1 MMNCPYCLS
10 EIADEAVVC
19 KVCTK
24 DVYLFKPMMARI
36 AELESKLLESSPSEN
51 YELRIE
57 ALEAQLA
64 HHEEKKHSKR
74 GLRALFFDAIIYILL
89 PLAIL
94 LASHYLITIVYDT
107 KMLYLRIISMLVPL
121 PFGYFLFK
129 SIRRQIFPW
138 VLSVFIL
145 AVSAVI
151 GMSWITSLIDH
162 SPILPQSNF
171 EWREMLEYAASI
183 SFSFL
188 TGMLLGKITYS
199 NKHINKSTHIG
210 PFTRFVLSLLG
221 EEKLSPEGIHEL
233 MKKINEYSGT
243 IIALGTTALSI
254 YTGLKH
260 VL

>member
-1 MMNCPYCLS
+1 MNCPYCLS

-51 YELRIE
+51 HLKRIE
-57 ALEAQLA
+57 VLEAQLA
-64 HHEEKKHSKR
+64 EHVEKKYSNR
-74 GLRALFFDAIIYILL
+74 GLKAIFFDAIIYILL

-107 KMLYLRIISMLVPL
+107 KMLYLRIVSMLVPL

-129 SIRRQIFPW
+129 SIKRQIFPW
-138 VLSVFIL
+138 VLSVVLL
-145 AVSAVI
+145 AVTTVI
-151 GMSWITSLIDH
+151 GMSWITSLVDH
-162 SPILPQSNF
+162 SPILPQNIF

-188 TGMLLGKITYS
+188 TGMLLGKIAYS
-199 NKHINKSTHIG
+199 NKHISKSSHIS
-210 PFTRFVLSLLG
+210 PITKIILHVLG
-221 EEKLSPEGIHEL
+221 EDKLSPEGIHEL
-233 MKKINEYSGT
+233 MKKINEYAGT
-243 IIALGTTALSI
+243 IIALGTTAISI

>member
-1 MMNCPYCLS
+1 MNCPYCIS

-24 DVYLFKPMMARI
+24 DIYLFKPMMARI

-51 YELRIE
+51 YELRID

-64 HHEEKKHSKR
+64 EHEARKHSNR
-74 GLRALFFDAIIYILL
+74 GLKALFFDAIIYILL

-107 KMLYLRIISMLVPL
+107 KMLYLRILSMLVPL

-129 SIRRQIFPW
+129 SIRRRIFSW
-138 VLSVFIL
+138 VISVFIL

-188 TGMLLGKITYS
+188 TGMLLGKITYF
-199 NKHINKSTHIG
+199 NKHLNKSTHIG
-210 PFTRFVLSLLG
+210 PFTKLVLNLLG
-221 EEKLSPEGIHEL
+221 DEKLSPEGLHAL

>member
-1 MMNCPYCLS
+1 MNCPYCLS

-51 YELRIE
+51 HLKRIE
-57 ALEAQLA
+57 VLEAQLA
-64 HHEEKKHSKR
+64 EHVEKKYSNR
-74 GLRALFFDAIIYILL
+74 GLKAIFFDAIIYILL
-89 PLAIL
+89 PLAVL

-107 KMLYLRIISMLVPL
+107 KMLYLRIVSMLVPL

-129 SIRRQIFPW
+129 SIKRQIFPW
-138 VLSVFIL
+138 VLSVVLL
-145 AVSAVI
+145 AVTTVI
-151 GMSWITSLIDH
+151 GMSWITSLVDH
-162 SPILPQSNF
+162 SPILPQNIF

-188 TGMLLGKITYS
+188 TGMLLGKIAYS
-199 NKHINKSTHIG
+199 NKHISKSSHIS
-210 PFTRFVLSLLG
+210 PITKIILHVLG
-221 EEKLSPEGIHEL
+221 EDKLSPEGIHEL
-233 MKKINEYSGT
+233 MKKINEYAGT
-243 IIALGTTALSI
+243 IIALGTTAISI

>member
-1 MMNCPYCLS
+1 MNCPYCLS
-10 EIADEAVVC
+10 EIAEEAVVC

-36 AELESKLLESSPSEN
+36 AELESKLLESSSSDN
-51 YELRIE
+51 HIQRIE

-64 HHEEKKHSKR
+64 EHVEKKYSNR
-74 GLRALFFDAIIYILL
+74 GLKAIFFDAIIFILL
-89 PLAIL
+89 PLAVL

-107 KMLYLRIISMLVPL
+107 KMLYLRIISMLLPL

-129 SIRRQIFPW
+129 SFRRTIFPW
-138 VLSVFIL
+138 VLSVVLL
-145 AVSAVI
+145 AITTVI
-151 GMSWITSLIDH
+151 SMSWLTSLVDH
-162 SPILPQSNF
+162 SPVLPQSVF

-183 SFSFL
+183 TFSFL
-188 TGMLLGKITYS
+188 TGMLLGKISYS
-199 NKHINKSTHIG
+199 NKHLAKSARISL
-210 PFTRFVLSLLG
+210 FTKFILHFLG
-221 EEKLSPEGIHEL
+221 DEKLSPEGIHEL
-233 MKKINEYSGT
+233 MKKINEYVGT

>member
-1 MMNCPYCLS
+1 MINCPYCIS

-24 DVYLFKPMMARI
+24 DIYLFKPMMARI

-57 ALEAQLA
+57 ALEAQLTG
-64 HHEEKKHSKR
+64 HEARKHSNR
-74 GLRALFFDAIIYILL
+74 GLKALFLDAIIYILL

-94 LASHYLITIVYDT
+94 LASHYLITIVYDA
-107 KMLYLRIISMLVPL
+107 KMLYLRIISMLIPL

-129 SIRRQIFPW
+129 SIRRQIFSW
-138 VLSVFIL
+138 VISVFIL
-145 AVSAVI
+145 AISAVI

-188 TGMLLGKITYS
+188 TGMLLGKIAYS

-210 PFTRFVLSLLG
+210 PFTKFVLSLLG

>member
-1 MMNCPYCLS
+1 MNCPYCLS

-36 AELESKLLESSPSEN
+36 AELESKLLETSSSEN
-51 YELRIE
+51 HVQRIE

-64 HHEEKKHSKR
+64 EHVGEKYSNR
-74 GLRALFFDAIIYILL
+74 GLKAIFFDAIIYILL
-89 PLAIL
+89 PLAVL

-129 SIRRQIFPW
+129 SIKRQIFPW
-138 VLSVFIL
+138 VLSVVLL
-145 AVSAVI
+145 AVTTVI
-151 GMSWITSLIDH
+151 GMSWITSLVDH
-162 SPILPQSNF
+162 SPILPQNIF

-188 TGMLLGKITYS
+188 TGMLLGKIAYS
-199 NKHINKSTHIG
+199 NKHLSKS
-210 PFTRFVLSLLG
+210 PNLSLFTKLVLNILG
-221 EEKLSPEGIHEL
+221 QEKLSPEGIHDL
-233 MKKINEYSGT
+233 MKKINEYIGT
-243 IIALGTTALSI
+243 IIALGTTAISI
-254 YTGLKH
+254 YTGLKN

>member
-1 MMNCPYCLS
+1 
-10 EIADEAVVC
+10 
-19 KVCTK
+19 
-24 DVYLFKPMMARI
+24 
-36 AELESKLLESSPSEN
+36 
-51 YELRIE
+51 
-57 ALEAQLA
+57 
-64 HHEEKKHSKR
+64 
-74 GLRALFFDAIIYILL
+74 
-89 PLAIL
+89 
-94 LASHYLITIVYDT
+94 
-107 KMLYLRIISMLVPL
+107 
-121 PFGYFLFK
+121 
-129 SIRRQIFPW
+129 
-138 VLSVFIL
+138 
-145 AVSAVI
+145 
-151 GMSWITSLIDH
+151 MSWITSLIDH

-210 PFTRFVLSLLG
+210 PFTKFVLSLLG